1 MIESK
6 ILENESAPIEYF
18 FIIFSLLYSNY
29 KVVNIQFLGKYFIEK
44 VNENIK
50 QILMNYSLDKKKNI
64 SKYIIKSM
72 TIYTDIFLGY
82 TRYSFQVVKSLYP
95 FLITYRYNCFKNS
108 EILEKKVFGLS
119 TISDLLQVLNNYFF
133 FFGNEAQSEIA
144 SLINDKLLSDTA
156 ENDLLGLLFN
166 IIKRSRNNY

>member
-1 MIESK
+1 M
-6 ILENESAPIEYF
+6 
-18 FIIFSLLYSNY
+18 
-29 KVVNIQFLGKYFIEK
+29 
-44 VNENIK
+44 
-50 QILMNYSLDKKKNI
+50 
-64 SKYIIKSM
+64 
-72 TIYTDIFLGY
+72 
-82 TRYSFQVVKSLYP
+82 VKSLYP